1 MAGLAEILLG
11 KDNPV
16 TQWTGRNSGLL
27 TGLGTSLLS
36 DGMNFAPAQAG
47 AAMDRQAAAQRDAD
61 AKLAASTNATK
72 QWLAQKY
79 PDLAQAV
86 DAGLPVSEAWQQAF
100 ARQNAKVETPSPIK
114 LGAGETLLDPTTY
127 QPIASGAPDP
137 SKAFSMEKDL
147 SSQYLS
153 TDPVKTYQTIRNGYE
168 KIKSSAS
175 LDSGPGDIST
185 IFAYMKMLDPTSVV
199 REGEFATAENSGGVG
214 EQISNLY
221 NRVLSGERLTPELR
235 RQFLASAD
243 QIYKETAQNLT
254 DTNSQFSSRAT
265 GWNVDPNRFIITPET
280 YGAND
285 PLGLR

>member
-1 MAGLAEILLG
+1 MASLVETLLG
-11 KDNPV
+11 AQSPV
-16 TQWTGRNSGLL
+16 TQWTQRNSNLL

-36 DGMNFAPAQAG
+36 DGMNFQPAQVG
-47 AAMDRQAAAQRDAD
+47 ATLDRQAAAQKEAD
-61 AKLAASTNATK
+61 AKLAATTNATK

-100 ARQNAKVETPSPIK
+100 ARQNAKVETPGPIK
-114 LGAGETLLDPTTY
+114 IGAGETLLDPVTY
-127 QPIASGAPDP
+127 KPLATGPMDD
-137 SKAFSMEKDL
+137 KEAFNREKDL
-147 SSQYLS
+147 SAQYIA

-168 KIKSSAS
+168 KIRSSAA